1 MKTLRNFLL
10 ALCLISSSAYA
21 AQTKNDFV
29 EYSWK
34 NGNAAIRIT
43 PIDPQKTEFGFEGQG
58 FQPNE
63 TLEIISI
70 SEGETLNLSLNADE
84 KGSFQAGMSPA
95 VIGKDGG
102 NGKIIVKRKNN
113 DESGTVNY
121 TWGNLK

>member
-1 MKTLRNFLL
+1 MLRNFLL
-10 ALCLISSSAYA
+10 ALCLLFSSAYA
-21 AQTKNDFV
+21 AQNKNDFV
-29 EYSWK
+29 EYNWK

-70 SEGETLNLSLNADE
+70 SSGETLNLSLNADE
-84 KGSFQAGMSPA
+84 KGSFHAGMSPA

-102 NGKIIVKRKNN
+102 NGTIIVKRKNN

-121 TWGNLK
+121 TWGNQKK